1 MSNIHTD
8 EELERCTLTG
18 RREILFQLRNLI
30 RHNERISVTFDEGRQ
45 SLLTV
50 LMDLSPNEETL
61 YFDIGGSEESNDA
74 FLKSERC
81 HFAGVVGG
89 IRIQFVG
96 KVPRLVKLDGKR
108 VFAIQIPKTLL
119 RLQRRDAFR
128 LQLPLLKPYICR
140 IRRGTPDEIAFPLY
154 DISVCGLGI
163 QVSVKPDVEPM
174 AKLENCWLDLRESG
188 MFPVTLEVRYVR
200 ESESRTSAT
209 IWHMGCRFINLPP
222 ASETI
227 IQRFMAKI
235 EVERRAMS
243 PDD

>member
-1 MSNIHTD
+1 MSTIQTD
-8 EELERCTLTG
+8 EELERCTLSG

-30 RHNERISVTFDEGRQ
+30 RQNERISVTFDEGRQ

-50 LMDLSPNEETL
+50 LMDLSPDEGTL
-61 YFDIGGSEESNDA
+61 YFDVGGSEETNAA

-89 IRIQFVG
+89 IRIQFFG
-96 KVPRLVKLDGKR
+96 KSPHLVKLNGKR
-108 VFAIQIPKTLL
+108 VFAIEVPKSML

-128 LQLPLLKPYICR
+128 LQLPLAKPYICR
-140 IRRGTPDEIAFPLY
+140 IRRGTPGEIALPLY

-163 QVSVKPDVEPM
+163 QLSEKPDIESM
-174 AKLENCWLDLRESG
+174 DKLDNCWLDLRDSG
-188 MFPVTLEVRYVR
+188 MFPVTIEVRYVR
-200 ESESRTSAT
+200 ESESRTAKP
-209 IWHMGCRFINLPP
+209 IWHIGCRFINLPA

-235 EVERRAMS
+235 EVERRALAA
-243 PDD
+243 DD